1 MPTKTI
7 GCLLVGV
14 FIAIWFGHVE
24 NQAVADNRC
33 YLENGGSAESFFV
46 SEDVPVG
53 SVIGVLKINGD
64 PSENGNIQLTLKES
78 DSPVSILSGTK
89 ELTLTK
95 LVDKEGISGPSSV
108 YVNVICERKHTG
120 DPNYAI
126 PVSIRVT
133 DANDNAPIFVN
144 SPYVLNISE
153 VTVVG
158 TRVLQGIKAID
169 ADQLG
174 PFSTVHYTVLS
185 GPHSDYFVFVNGLEG
200 TLVLRKA
207 LDFET
212 LSNFTISIRAQDQG
226 NPPQYSDT
234 VIFVNIIDADDQ
246 NPKFYDERYST
257 TLPDIAAKG
266 TKLRVF
272 PREIAA
278 YDQDL
283 GINANIFYTLN
294 PDTQESRYF
303 DLDRVSGSIT
313 IKRAIPEDDFLQPAT
328 MVIRATQF
336 DNSDRY
342 ALATLTISRPG
353 TSLREL
359 QFLQDHY
366 QAGVLENVPLD
377 SVLMTVITNKPK
389 DKRLKYWL
397 SNYTDVFSVTVNG
410 DITLKKTLDY
420 ETMDNYIFYVYATD
434 SFMNT
439 SAFINI
445 TVLNVNDWDP
455 RFRYPQYEFF
465 VPDISLSE
473 LLPGTV
479 IGKVE
484 AADGDRGDR
493 VSLALRGPESRLFT
507 IEDSGDIVLGDLSDL
522 SISTAHLV
530 AVATDT
536 GIPPRQASVPVII
549 HLPDTMIKAAGR
561 TSANSYTVVIIF
573 GVILGVLSLVI
584 VALIVHIQ
592 KSKRPKVGPPATF
605 DVRSKFEGF
614 KHANSIYDEKRLVG
628 VGTKMQNPLFNPKE
642 ETTDSLY
649 TATVKTTR
657 MFPGTT
663 ATNGRGKIGG
673 PVQQVVPRNRH
684 KFPAPAPPQ
693 VPQAGAGA
701 GRSPA
706 GSSTT
711 TTTATP
717 SPVNRFSRTPH
728 WPNEAIPKRVKK
740 LSWDDRNSCA
750 HMTREIDPSVSVT
763 PVEDN
768 RRDNHLTVYF

>member
-1 MPTKTI
+1 MLTRTK
-7 GCLLVGV
+7 GCLQLVGV
-14 FIAIWFGHVE
+14 LISIWLGHVGS
-24 NQAVADNRC
+24 QAVVDNRC

-53 SVIGVLKINGD
+53 SIIGVLKINGD
-64 PSENGNIQLTLKES
+64 TSETGNINLSLKEV
-78 DSPVSILSGTK
+78 DSPVAILPGTK
-89 ELTLTK
+89 ELSLTK
-95 LVDKEGISGPSSV
+95 LLDKEGISGPSSV
-108 YVNVICERKHTG
+108 YVNVICERKHTA
-120 DPNYAI
+120 DPNFAI

-144 SPYVLNISE
+144 APYVLNISE

-158 TRVLQGIKAID
+158 TRVLQGIKAVD

-174 PFSTVHYTVLS
+174 PFSTVHYTVLP
-185 GPHSDYFVFVNGLEG
+185 GPHSDFFVFVNGLEG

-207 LDFET
+207 LDYET
-212 LSNFTISIRAQDQG
+212 LSNFTIGIRAQDQG
-226 NPPQYSDT
+226 NPPQYTDT

-246 NPKFYDERYST
+246 NPKFYDERYT
-257 TLPDIAAKG
+257 ATLPDNAAKG

-294 PDTQESRYF
+294 SDTQDSRYF
-303 DLDRVSGSIT
+303 ELDRVSGSVT
-313 IKRAIPEDDFLQPAT
+313 VKRAIPEDDLLQPVT

-336 DNSDRY
+336 DNADRY
-342 ALATLTISRPG
+342 ALATLAISRPG

-377 SVLMTVITNKPK
+377 SVLLTVITNKPK

-397 SNYTDVFSVTVNG
+397 SNYTDIFSISING
-410 DITLKKTLDY
+410 DIVLKKPLDY
-420 ETMDNYIFYVYATD
+420 ETIDNYVFYAFATD

-439 SAFINI
+439 SAFVNI

-455 RFRYPQYEFF
+455 RFRYPQYEFY
-465 VPDISLSE
+465 VPDISLSQ

-493 VSLALRGPESRLFT
+493 VTLALRGPESRMFA

-522 SISTAHLV
+522 NTSTAHLV

-536 GIPPRQASVPVII
+536 GIPPRQASVPVIV
-549 HLPDTMIKAAGR
+549 HLPDTVVRFAGR
-561 TSANSYTVVIIF
+561 TSANSYTVFVIF

-584 VALIVHIQ
+584 IALIVHIQ
-592 KSKRPKVGPPATF
+592 KNKRPKLGTATNF
-605 DVRSKFEGF
+605 DVRTKFEGF
-614 KHANSIYDEKRLVG
+614 KRTNPIYDEKRLVG

-642 ETTDSLY
+642 DSADPLY

-663 ATNGRGKIGG
+663 NGNGRAKMGA
-673 PVQQVVPRNRH
+673 VQQTLPRSRH

-693 VPQAGAGA
+693 VPRGGGGG

-717 SPVNRFSRTPH
+717 SPVSRFSRMPH
-728 WPNEAIPKRVKK
+728 WPTEAIPKRVKK

-763 PVEDN
+763 PVEETRREDN
-768 RRDNHLTVYF
+768 LTVYF